1 MKRILKALLK
11 TLGTII
17 IYIVLPL
24 LYIFSIFISFKMWL
38 IISISI
44 PTLVIIIFI
53 FMSYYESEE

>member
-1 MKRILKALLK
+1 MKRILKAILK